1 VVRLKV
7 SRRVR
12 RFGVRGDDKG
22 LLQGGGATVDNAR
35 PNDGVPLELSGE
47 GLEESSALQGMDGR
61 GGGLDGGVFVITEA
75 ERHVSS
81 STPSG
86 PGHTPPES

>member
-1 VVRLKV
+1 
-7 SRRVR
+7 
-12 RFGVRGDDKG
+12 
-22 LLQGGGATVDNAR
+22 
-35 PNDGVPLELSGE
+35 
-47 GLEESSALQGMDGR
+47 LEESSALQGMDGR